1 MKKLK
6 SSKVEKLKSSTN
18 LSTSQPFNLSTPERL
33 RFNSYTLG
41 GHGADLFEKSAE
53 ALELERINPLRG
65 VDEWRLG
72 QIFDDARDGIFA
84 DLAWLYNEIE
94 GVEPALVA
102 CCDMR
107 ESAASECGWLVNT
120 ADASRVRGFDQ
131 SLADDQRDALLA
143 EFGAVADDVAELA
156 GHLTGAFFRGAA
168 HALPLWNAD
177 GSLAG
182 FRHLDLWNFA
192 FDRQTGIWYWNAD
205 ASRDENT
212 FQPIPPGELVTLAST
227 RHADH
232 AALPIFIRA
241 ALGAKRYGVWLDRFG
256 IPPVGVIMPPNAEKG
271 EQGAYMDLAR
281 KFARGGS
288 GILPNGSSVVY
299 GTEARAV
306 CPFIDFIRF
315 QQQQIY
321 LVGIGRVQSGETD
334 GANLG
339 GNAAGVVE
347 DGFRRLVRRDA
358 RRIARAINDSVTR
371 KVLARFFPGKPAL
384 AQFAWDT
391 EAKRTAHEVLDD
403 AALAKNAGIA
413 IDLDQLQELTGYKL
427 EKAPET
433 PQPGPFGGLNADRS
447 PSARLQTALPSF
459 KTASGKPD
467 AQGEGQDPGALLEP
481 FLRALQG
488 DCKMIADEVEELL
501 KDPTPEKARALL
513 DKIPDL
519 VPEDP
524 ALAPLLAEEM
534 AKAYGEAWVGRAV
547 PGEPKEDGVN
557 FNPDQPRGQPDNS
570 GQFAST
576 GGARGRPREHRDKGF
591 QDRYGNGDPE
601 TLAAN
606 PEMNIERGKAVFT
619 RLARK
624 QTGDEPHAMYREGL
638 GWIGVEAGTAGNP
651 QNGFAGGSG
660 IAHILAKHGKEGIT
674 AAMVAETLQHGEMY
688 RNWEPKE
695 NRANERKVT
704 LIRGNNVAILSKFR
718 NGRILITDYEVVKGN
733 DKESVEEKIAILK
746 KAGPYHV
753 RGRNE

>member
-1 MKKLK
+1 MARRK
-6 SSKVEKLKSSTN
+6 SN
-18 LSTSQPFNLSTPERL
+18 RL
-33 RFNSYTLG
+33 RFNAWTLG
-41 GHGADLFEKSAE
+41 GHGAEIFEKSPE
-53 ALELERINPLRG
+53 ALELERMNPLRG

-72 QIFDDARDGIFA
+72 QIFDDARDGVYA

-94 GVEPALVA
+94 GVEPALAA

-120 ADASRVRGFDQ
+120 PDASRVRGFDAQ
-131 SLADDQRDALLA
+131 LAEEQRVALLA
-143 EFGAVADDVAELA
+143 EFGAAEDDLAELA
-156 GHLTGAFFRGAA
+156 GHLAGAFFRGAA
-168 HALPLWNAD
+168 HAQPLWNED

-182 FRHLDLWNFA
+182 FRHLDLWNMA
-192 FDRQTGIWYWNAD
+192 LDKDTGIWYWNAD

-212 FQPIPPGELVTLAST
+212 FQPIPPGEIVSLASS
-227 RHADH
+227 RHVDH

-256 IPPVGVIMPPNAEKG
+256 IPPVGVIMPPTAEKG

-358 RRIARAINDSVTR
+358 RRIARAINDCVTR
-371 KVLARFFPGKPAL
+371 KVLARLYPGRPAL

-391 EAKRTAHEVLDD
+391 ETKRTAHEVLED
-403 AALAKNAGIA
+403 AVTAKNAGLA
-413 IDLDQLQELTGYKL
+413 IDIDQMQEMTGYKL
-427 EKAPET
+427 SKAPEA
-433 PQPGPFGGLNADRS
+433 PQPGPFGGLNSRKDS
-447 PSARLQTALPSF
+447 PSAPEPLANRLQNAPGNS
-459 KTASGKPD
+459 D
-467 AQGEGQDPGALLEP
+467 AQGEGQEPPALLGP

-488 DCKMIADEVEELL
+488 DCKLIADEVEELL

-547 PGEPKEDGVN
+547 PGEPVATNKTDANGMEHGDDDGKFEKKDGGASGAPSGTTEKPTHTPEQQKRIEEYQAAVDQSVVDFVEKCKGIEDGNELSKMKWPICDATPELGARVKELTGL
-557 FNPDQPRGQPDNS
+557 DTTGWKIELRGERARHLDIRHGAEGAHDHSLADMKDVGRLGYVMQHFDSIDILRDKNGVPVLS
-570 GQFAST
+570 GQ
-576 GGARGRPREHRDKGF
+576 
-591 QDRYGNGDPE
+591 Y
-601 TLAAN
+601 
-606 PEMNIERGKAVFT
+606 
-619 RLARK
+619 
-624 QTGDEPHAMYREGL
+624 
-638 GWIGVEAGTAGNP
+638 
-651 QNGFAGGSG
+651 
-660 IAHILAKHGKEGIT
+660 
-674 AAMVAETLQHGEMY
+674 
-688 RNWEPKE
+688 
-695 NRANERKVT
+695 
-704 LIRGNNVAILSKFR
+704 
-718 NGRILITDYEVVKGN
+718 NGRDGKPSPVLEARMRIDGTYAVQHAVPDSKWKKIYIVSARIEKA
-733 DKESVEEKIAILK
+733 KE
-746 KAGPYHV
+746 P
-753 RGRNE
+753 